1 MAVTCIDNSAIPF
14 DTQPNCESCFNTDY
28 CTLVE
33 TTQTTELQFE
43 LTPVTGVNVLPE
55 GAFTSQAAGTADGT
69 SANKLVD
76 STATFAL
83 DGVLVGAIVR
93 NTTDNTY
100 ASVTAI
106 DSETQLTLDT
116 DIFVSGEDY
125 IIINWDITSGTLGTG
140 VTFDG
145 TSVSFQTSS
154 AAIELADKLVSG
166 RYYRIKVTSTTN
178 GIGTGR
184 FLITNGTGL
193 SQYFELGL
201 FNHTESIVYI
211 RASGTGIRLSFSGV
225 APTTTYNVTD
235 IEIVEMSSLYYE
247 LTDCDDNTVVYDS
260 SATIGISYNQSVQY
274 QDNPNAPFYGV
285 LRLAWAD
292 YVDLPATGCFCLC
305 VKDYAASL
313 YNYVTN
319 GAFTITSFN
328 QAPYWDLTN
337 SGSAGFAVSS
347 NELVHSSEAAAG
359 TDEASQTLQE
369 ALDATL
375 CYNLTFDYNS
385 DAGYTFLVKYD
396 TDIDTDVTL
405 ATVTHGS
412 GAGSETI
419 AITNI
424 AITRLYFVADD
435 DEQFKLDN
443 IAITLDPDCWACSC
457 QSTCIS
463 IAPDQ
468 SNRIVNGC
476 LFEITATNDNN
487 AFGFNY
493 EDFTFTQRMLL
504 FGKLRNATYQDDTEY
519 YTKSSGEKVLV
530 YAEIEKVQ
538 ELQIMEVPEGIH
550 DWLHMAMLHD
560 TFMID
565 GVEYVRVGEYAPNW
579 RKSSQKAPV
588 IVQVAKKTQKRFN
601 TFS

>member
-33 TTQTTELQFE
+33 TDQTTELQFE

-83 DGVLVGAIVR
+83 DGVIVGAIVR

-106 DSETQLTLDT
+106 DSETQLSLDAN
-116 DIFVSGEDY
+116 IFVSGETY

-154 AAIELADKLVSG
+154 AAIELANKLVSG
-166 RYYRIKVTSTTN
+166 RYYRIKISVTTN

-184 FLITNGTGL
+184 LLVTNGTGL
-193 SQYFELGL
+193 TQYFAVGL
-201 FNHTESIVYI
+201 LNHIESIVYVQ
-211 RASGTGIRLSFSGV
+211 ASGTGIRLSFSGV

-235 IEIVEMSSLYYE
+235 IEIVEMSSLYYL
-247 LTDCDDNTVVYDS
+247 LTDCDTPSTVYFEDD
-260 SATIGISYNQSVQY
+260 TFGISYNTDIQY
-274 QDNPNAPFYGV
+274 QDNPNAPFYGK
-285 LRLAWAD
+285 LDLDWSDAN

-305 VKDYAASL
+305 IKDIALAT
-313 YNYVTN
+313 YNFISN
-319 GAFTITSFN
+319 ANFTITSFN

-337 SGSAGFAVSS
+337 SGASGFAISS
-347 NELVHSSEAAAG
+347 NQLVHTDESGAG
-359 TDEASQTLQE
+359 TDEASQTLE
-369 ALDATL
+369 AALDADL
-375 CYNLTFDYNS
+375 CYELSFVYDS
-385 DAGYTFLVKYD
+385 DAGFTMVVKYD
-396 TDIDTDVTL
+396 TATTTGTTL
-405 ATVTHGS
+405 ATVTHPLGS
-412 GAGSETI
+412 DVEI
-419 AITNI
+419 IPITNI
-424 AITRLYFVADD
+424 AITRIYFEADD
-435 DEQFKLDN
+435 DQQFILTDF
-443 IAITLDPDCWACSC
+443 AILLNTDDCWACSC

-468 SNRIVNGC
+468 ANRIVNGC

-530 YAEIEKVQ
+530 YILWVN
-538 ELQIMEVPEGIH
+538 V
-550 DWLHMAMLHD
+550 
-560 TFMID
+560 
-565 GVEYVRVGEYAPNW
+565 
-579 RKSSQKAPV
+579 KSS
-588 IVQVAKKTQKRFN
+588 
-601 TFS
+601 